1 MKHKMKYKKWEE
13 FSMANFC
20 KYMVP
25 ALIAFLITQI
35 SWADERLVEGK
46 EKAVLNLK
54 TSAATTSPAKTIICK
69 KIKVTGSHLKRR
81 VCLSAE
87 RWEILREKTQQQLD
101 DIMSSS
107 ASAGGGIRN

>member
-1 MKHKMKYKKWEE
+1 
-13 FSMANFC
+13 MANFY
-20 KYMVP
+20 KFMVP
-25 ALIAFLITQI
+25 ALIAFLVTQI
-35 SWADERLVEGK
+35 SWADERLVGGK
-46 EKAVLNLK
+46 EKAVINLK

-87 RWEILREKTQQQLD
+87 RWEFLREKTQQQLD

-107 ASAGGGIRN
+107 AAAGGGMRN

>member
-1 MKHKMKYKKWEE
+1 
-13 FSMANFC
+13 MANFC
-20 KYMVP
+20 NFIVP
-25 ALIAFLITQI
+25 AIIAFLVMQI

-54 TSAATTSPAKTIICK
+54 TSAATTNPAKKIICK

-107 ASAGGGIRN
+107 ASAGGGMRN

>member
-1 MKHKMKYKKWEE
+1 MP
-13 FSMANFC
+13 NFC
-20 KYMVP
+20 KFIVT
-25 ALIAFLITQI
+25 ALIAFLVTQI
-35 SWADERLVEGK
+35 SWADGRLVEGK
-46 EKAVLNLK
+46 EKAVINLK
-54 TSAATTSPAKTIICK
+54 TSAATNNAEKKIICK

-107 ASAGGGIRN
+107 ASVGGGIRS

>member
-1 MKHKMKYKKWEE
+1 
-13 FSMANFC
+13 MANFC
-20 KYMVP
+20 KFIVP
-25 ALIAFLITQI
+25 ALIAVLVTHI
-35 SWADERLVEGK
+35 SRADERLVEGK

-54 TSAATTSPAKTIICK
+54 TSATTNNPEKMICK

-87 RWEILREKTQQQLD
+87 RWEFLREKTQQQLD